1 MTGISK
7 KMTTKTTNKK
17 SVLYARVSSDRQE
30 KEGFSIPAQIKL
42 LRGYASKNNLK
53 IVGEFVE
60 AETAKK
66 AGRTQFNNMITYLKK
81 HKDVKI
87 ILVEKTDRL
96 YRNLKDYVTIDELE
110 NVEIHFVKEGQ
121 ILSDSSR
128 SQDKFMHGIRVL
140 MAKNYIDNLSEE
152 IKKGLNEKAEQG
164 YYPHKAPFGYK
175 NEILPSK
182 KRIIVPDPETAPYIK
197 KAFELYATGR
207 QTYVSTAKILT
218 DDGFRPNGHKCTE
231 KNVERILNN
240 PFYIGAFNYRGKLYS
255 DGQHEALISKDVY
268 FIVQRLLALK
278 YPTKPRKREFAYNGL
293 IKCAN
298 CGCQIVGEIKKGKY
312 IYYHCSNSKRLDK
325 TKPSIR
331 EEKIEE
337 IFGEFLKQLSM
348 PVSEFERLKTNV
360 KDFINQGCEY
370 IEQKTAEIKRR
381 IDVLNRRLSKLYDEH
396 IDGMIT
402 DELYFE
408 KRDEWQKELDELLFT
423 FEMTASSNRNLID
436 DAETIIELSKDAY
449 SLYLR
454 QSSKEKAELM
464 KLLTIEL
471 LFDGQN
477 LIITPHSAFANLIKL
492 LNCHNLE
499 ITSPKSNF
507 LLQQFVDSL
516 SDVVYI
522 SRIREYKK
530 CA

>member
-1 MTGISK
+1 
-7 KMTTKTTNKK
+7 MTTKTYNKN

-42 LRGYASKNNLK
+42 LREYASKNNLK

-81 HKDVKI
+81 HKSVKT

-110 NVEIHFVKEGQ
+110 NIEIHFVKEGQ
-121 ILSDSSR
+121 ILSENSR

-164 YYPHKAPFGYK
+164 YYPHKAPFGYINK
-175 NEILPSK
+175 ILPSK
-182 KRIIVPDPETAPYIK
+182 KRIIVVDPETAPYIK
-197 KAFELYATGR
+197 RAFDLYATGR
-207 QTYVSTAKILT
+207 QTYVSLAKRLT
-218 DDGFRPNGHKCTE
+218 EDGFRPNGHKCTD
-231 KNVERILNN
+231 KNIERILNN
-240 PFYIGAFNYRGKLYS
+240 PFYIGAFKYRGKLYS
-255 DGQHEALISKDVY
+255 DGQHEAIISKDVY
-268 FIVQRLLALK
+268 FTVQRLLTLK
-278 YPTKPRKREFAYNGL
+278 YPTKPQKHDFAYNGL
-293 IKCAN
+293 IKCKK

-312 IYYHCSNSKRLDK
+312 IYYHCSNSKRMDA

-331 EEKIEE
+331 EEKIEKS
-337 IFGEFLKQLSM
+337 FAEFLKQLSM

-360 KDFINQGCEY
+360 KEFLNQGCDY
-370 IEQKTAEIKRR
+370 IEQKTAEIKHR

-396 IDGMIT
+396 IDGIIT
-402 DELYFE
+402 DDFYFE
-408 KRDEWQKELDELLFT
+408 KRDEWQKELDELLFI
-423 FEMTASSNRNLID
+423 FETTASSNRNLID

-454 QSSKEKAELM
+454 QTPKEKAELM
-464 KLLTIEL
+464 KLITIEL

-477 LIITPHSAFANLIKL
+477 LLITPHSAFSNLLNLIKS
-492 LNCHNLE
+492 HNVGPERLE
-499 ITSPKSNF
+499 
-507 LLQQFVDSL
+507 L
-516 SDVVYI
+516 SHH
-522 SRIREYKK
+522 RH
-530 CA
+530 